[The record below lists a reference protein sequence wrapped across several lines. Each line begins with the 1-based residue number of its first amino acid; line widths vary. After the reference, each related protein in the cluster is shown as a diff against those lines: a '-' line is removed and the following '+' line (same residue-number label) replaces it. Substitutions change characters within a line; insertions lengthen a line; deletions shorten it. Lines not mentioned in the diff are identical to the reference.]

1 MNDLQIFENKE
12 FGKVRTILIEN
23 EPWFVAKD
31 VCDCLEIGNNRQAL
45 TRLDDDE
52 KGVISND
59 TPGGKQNLQ
68 AVNEYGLYSLILSSR
83 KREAK
88 QFKRWITHD
97 VIPAIRKTGSYT
109 TQKLSP
115 QLQVLVNLEMKQKE
129 HDRQIA
135 EANMRIDGIRN
146 VVALSP
152 NDWRKGSTALINKM
166 ALTMGGY
173 EHVKPLRTE
182 SYQLLDERM
191 GVDLQCRLTN
201 KRRRMADEGICK
213 SRREKLNQL
222 DVISEDKK
230 LIEGYVAIVK
240 EMSIKYGVDIPA

>member
-1 MNDLQIFENKE
+1 MNDLQIFENE
-12 FGKVRTILIEN
+12 QFGKVRTITIEN
-23 EPWFVAKD
+23 EPWFIAKD
-31 VCDCLEIGNNRQAL
+31 VCDCLEIKNSRDAL

-52 KGVISND
+52 KGVVLTD
-59 TPGGKQNLQ
+59 TLGGSQQLQ
-68 AVNEYGLYSLILSSR
+68 SVNEYGLYSLVLSSR
-83 KREAK
+83 KPEAK

-97 VIPAIRKTGSYT
+97 VIPAIHKTGSYT
-109 TQKLSP
+109 AQKLSP

-135 EANMRIDGIRN
+135 DANKRIDGIRN

-152 NDWRKGSTALINKM
+152 NDWRKGSTSLINKM
-166 ALTMGGY
+166 ALSMGGY

-240 EMSIKYGVDIPA
+240 EMSIKYGIDIPA